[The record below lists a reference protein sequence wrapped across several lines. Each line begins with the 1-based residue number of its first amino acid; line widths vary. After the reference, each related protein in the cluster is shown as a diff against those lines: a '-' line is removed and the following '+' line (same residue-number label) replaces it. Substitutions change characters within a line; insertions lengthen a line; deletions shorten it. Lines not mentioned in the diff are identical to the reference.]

1 MKRFF
6 LCCFLS
12 VILLPHAA
20 QGMVIRQASLKEIVE
35 LCTDACVGV
44 VDRLEAERD
53 PATGMIYTLVGITVE
68 ECVLGAVQDA
78 ELTVKTLGGEVGD
91 IGLSVPGMPLFEE
104 GEEVLLFLVDDGEGS
119 YRVIS
124 GAMGKYT
131 ITEDPLTGEKTASNS
146 TEGIHII
153 EESIGGEGVQAL
165 EHAREEGS
173 VDGPLP
179 RRISLDVLL
188 NLIDEAN
195 WR

>member
-1 MKRFF
+1 
-6 LCCFLS
+6 
-12 VILLPHAA
+12 
-20 QGMVIRQASLKEIVE
+20 MVIRQASLKEIVE

-44 VDRLEAERD
+44 VDRLEAEQD
-53 PATGMIYTLVGITVE
+53 PATGMIYTLARVSVE
-68 ECVLGAVQDA
+68 ECMLGAVRDA

-131 ITEDPLTGEKTASNS
+131 ITEDPLTGEKWASNS
-146 TEGIHII
+146 TEGIHIV
-153 EESIGGEGVQAL
+153 GGEGAQVV
-165 EHAREEGS
+165 EPAREEGS
-173 VDGPLP
+173 IDGPLP
-179 RRISLDVLL
+179 GKMPLHD
-188 NLIDEAN
+188 LIDLIGKTRETK